1 MSGDDQRGSLAGHVQ
16 AQGAAEGLDA
26 ADDAAVGSAKTIAS
40 TEGMSTPSAI
50 RREFARI
57 AQSAAANAVKVSARW
72 AGVCSPWAKNSC
84 GGDVRD
90 EGGIGA
96 GQQAQGVREFAGE
109 AAGVGDEVEV
119 DQHLAQA
126 VFGHGAQDAEVQGSG
141 AQRTVVLPLPR
152 GGGAG
157 PACGGGEVE
166 AAAQVGVGEGG
177 HHDAV
182 VGCAA
187 VGHGLRERVFEDLL
201 AVDGLVVHGVGERAR
216 VWPGS
221 GGAGGSGRR
230 TRPARVRR
238 RSAGWRSCRGG
249 GPRQIRWASLTM
261 AHFLSARPAIRWA
274 SSMTARSNGGTAY
287 PVRWACSILSRES

>member
-1 MSGDDQRGSLAGHVQ
+1 MSGDDQRGRLAGHVL
-16 AQGAAEGLDA
+16 AQGAAEGWTQRRTLR
-26 ADDAAVGSAKTIAS
+26 VGSAKTIAS

-141 AQRTVVLPLPR
+141 AQRTVVLRLPLPR

-157 PACGGGEVE
+157 RACEGGEVE

-187 VGHGLRERVFEDLL
+187 VGHGLRERVFEDLF
-201 AVDGLVVHGVGERAR
+201 AVDGLVVYGVDERAR
-216 VWPGS
+216 VRPGS
-221 GGAGGSGRR
+221 GDAAARAGQVGGLGQLGCGED
-230 TRPARVRR
+230 P
-238 RSAGWRSCRGG
+238 RGG
-249 GPRQIRWASLTM
+249 GHVEAAVRGG
-261 AHFLSARPAIRWA
+261 SAGRR
-274 SSMTARSNGGTAY
+274 
-287 PVRWACSILSRES
+287 